1 MKETPASIHKSALF
15 ALVIVIRGSRRGA
28 LHYIF
33 SLILLNICP
42 KCGTYSFFT
51 VFYHRPGGS
60 SMKSTLLLSFLLSS
74 IGACQAMQSAAE
86 SNLQSIQLGNST
98 LLNTYEGGYKI
109 YLNESNDEAINTI
122 IWDGLTAYNKEQ
134 LGEAICENF
143 MITATSTTGQIIAGV
158 AGAIGTNKNIGNICR
173 LYYLWVDEQYRN
185 RGLGTQLM
193 HQAMTYIRSKNA
205 LSIDIETYEFQ
216 NQASQLFKKL
226 GFITITTTPSPYTDN
241 YLNTRYTMRKSLN
254 IDDSCDS
261 GKCLSGTLHN
271 DYQFKLEESWS
282 EPTRST
288 MENKLKSY
296 NEQKSGMQPDNH
308 YTIFI
313 TSDSDEIIA
322 GAVGRI
328 RSYNNE
334 NICELDDLWV
344 NKKYR
349 QQSFGTKII
358 NELTKYAKGKKCMLI
373 ELGTGQWQAKGFYEK
388 SGFTAI
394 AIIPNQEN
402 CKNIEW
408 YIMRKVLIS

>member
-1 MKETPASIHKSALF
+1 
-15 ALVIVIRGSRRGA
+15 
-28 LHYIF
+28 
-33 SLILLNICP
+33 
-42 KCGTYSFFT
+42 
-51 VFYHRPGGS
+51 
-60 SMKSTLLLSFLLSS
+60 MKSTLLLSFLLSS
-74 IGACQAMQSAAE
+74 IGACHAMQSAAE

-408 YIMRKVLIS
+408 YIMRKALIS